1 MPGID
6 LIFKI
11 TGIGILVAVI
21 DMILE
26 QVGKKDFAFIAT
38 LTGTV
43 IILAM
48 VLQRIGEL
56 FNEVMT
62 VFRLWG

>member
-21 DMILE
+21 TMILE
-26 QVGKKDFAFIAT
+26 QVGKKDYAFIAT
-38 LTGTV
+38 LAGTV
-43 IILAM
+43 I
-48 VLQRIGEL
+48 VLLMIIQKIGEL
-56 FNEVMT
+56 FDTVT
-62 VFRLWG
+62 AVFRLW

>member
-21 DMILE
+21 NMILE
-26 QVGKKDFAFIAT
+26 QVGKKDYAFIAT
-38 LTGTV
+38 LAGTV
-43 IILAM
+43 VVLLMII
-48 VLQRIGEL
+48 QKIGEL
-56 FNEVMT
+56 FDTVT
-62 VFRLWG
+62 AVFRLW

>member
-21 DMILE
+21 HMILE
-26 QVGKKDFAFIAT
+26 QVGKKDYAFIAT
-38 LTGTV
+38 LTGT
-43 IILAM
+43 IIVLAM
-48 VLQRIGEL
+48 VIQKIGDL
-56 FNEVMT
+56 FDAVTT
-62 VFRLWG
+62 VFRLW

>member
-11 TGIGILVAVI
+11 AGIGILVAVI

-38 LTGTV
+38 LTGTI

-48 VLQRIGEL
+48 ILQRIGDL

>member
-11 TGIGILVAVI
+11 AGVGILVAVI
-21 DMILE
+21 HMILE

-38 LTGTV
+38 LTGTI

-48 VLQRIGEL
+48 VLQKMSEL

-62 VFRLWG
+62 VFRLW